1 VVEKFPQHF
10 LKRHWMGVNYFVR
23 NFLGNFLGSVPEI
36 LEKNLE
42 DHDQGDVQDRVGR
55 EEGTEIEDECDWLRC
70 GLQYEACES

>member
-1 VVEKFPQHF
+1 MCFLIALGVLLPSVV
-10 LKRHWMGVNYFVR
+10 LVR

-36 LEKNLE
+36 LEKNFE

-55 EEGTEIEDECDWLRC
+55 EEGTEIEDECDCLRC